1 MTKTGITVSFR
12 SMDQGTDADY
22 QLLDDLEKQHLAK
35 LPERILL
42 ALEKLD
48 DGLQSYQ
55 VSRLQHSLQAASRA
69 EDNGADIELI
79 VAALIHDLG
88 DELAPQN
95 HSQFAAAIIRPYVR
109 AEVAWI
115 VEKHGVFQM
124 YYYAD
129 KLGQNKDARESYRD
143 HMWFDACEKFCALW
157 DQVSFDPNYPT
168 RPLSHF
174 APLVHQI
181 FTRPPFD
188 PNIIGGVSPVGEKN
202 FLNDL

>member
-1 MTKTGITVSFR
+1 MTKTEKAVSFR

-22 QLLDDLEKQHLAK
+22 QFLNELEISHLEK

-42 ALEKLD
+42 ALERLN
-48 DGLQSYQ
+48 DGLKGYQ
-55 VSRLQHSLQAASRA
+55 VARLQHSLQAASRA
-69 EDNGADIELI
+69 EDSGADIELI

-109 AEVAWI
+109 AEVTWI
-115 VEKHGVFQM
+115 VGMHGVFQM

-129 KLGQNKDARESYRD
+129 KLGLNKDARERYRD
-143 HMWFDACEKFCALW
+143 HIWFEACEKFCALW
-157 DQVSFDPNYPT
+157 DQASFDPDYPT
-168 RPLSHF
+168 RPLIHF

-188 PNIIGGVSPVGEKN
+188 PNIIRDE
-202 FLNDL
+202 